1 MIVRDATA
9 DDAAAIAAYWN
20 PQIRDTAITFTTVEK
35 TAGDLACD
43 IERYQAEGF
52 CYLVAC
58 QGGTPVGHAS
68 YAPFRQGPGYAFTME
83 HTVIVAPD
91 AWGKDTAQALMAS
104 LEARARSDGIHSMIA
119 GISHENPRAIAF
131 HKKLGYSV
139 VATVPEAGYK
149 FDRWMDL
156 VLMQKLL

>member
-9 DDAAAIAAYWN
+9 GDAATIAAYWN
-20 PQIRDTAITFTTVEK
+20 PQIRETAITFTTVEK
-35 TAGDLACD
+35 NAADLARD
-43 IERYQAEGF
+43 IERHQAEGL

-58 QGGTPVGHAS
+58 EADTPVGHAS

-91 AWGKDTAQALMAS
+91 AWGKGAAQALMAS

-131 HKKLGYSV
+131 HQKLGYSV

-156 VLMQKLL
+156 ILMQKLI